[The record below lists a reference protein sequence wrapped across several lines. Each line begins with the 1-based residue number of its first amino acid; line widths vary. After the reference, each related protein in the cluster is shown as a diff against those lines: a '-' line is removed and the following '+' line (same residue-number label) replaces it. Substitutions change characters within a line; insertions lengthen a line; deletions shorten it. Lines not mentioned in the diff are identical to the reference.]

1 MQWRKFQ
8 SQDKAEVTAGV
19 SAIGPSA
26 QKIPATFINSDL
38 SKEEKETRSNSR
50 RRRSNSSMCTGAVLR
65 PQQGSATASPN
76 PHRPFLVVDEAHYVD
91 QWGKDFRPEYGKLAQ
106 VRADLGSP
114 PIMAF
119 TVTAGKEMQD
129 RNPCL
134 ARHSRCYHLCAG
146 CRPAERCAL
155 APALLR
161 REATRGNRR
170 IASPP
175 AGVERGR

>member
-1 MQWRKFQ
+1 VQWRKFQ

-38 SKEEKETRSNSR
+38 SKEEKETRSMLAQAAFKLLYVH
-50 RRRSNSSMCTGAVLR
+50 RSGSSSAAR
-65 PQQGSATASPN
+65 KSATASPN

-119 TVTAGKEMQD
+119 TATAGKEMQD
-129 RNPCL
+129 RIL
-134 ARHSRCYHLCAG
+134 ASLGIPDATIFVRDVD
-146 CRPAERCAL
+146 RPNI
-155 APALLR
+155 ALLR
-161 REATRGNRR
+161 RRCSAEKRPEE
-170 IASPP
+170 IAALLRLPQ
-175 AGVERGR
+175 V